1 MADQAA
7 VLLMSHG
14 GFAKAALE
22 SAELIIGKQDNC
34 DTMGVYLVD
43 QVDSLKEE
51 MFQMVDALD
60 TSMGLIILA
69 DITGGTP
76 MNLASHLLSRE
87 NTILCSGLNMPMLIE
102 VLMSRQGNMEE
113 VEKAIQEVYR
123 EGMVIRTNKD
133 MEREDDDDLL

>member
-34 DTMGVYLVD
+34 GTMGVYLVD

-51 MFQMVDALD
+51 MFQMVDILD

-76 MNLASHLLSRE
+76 MNLASHLLSRD